1 MQTPAE
7 QPLTQEG
14 CSHNNHIL
22 ACGQLHDTVGI
33 FGRPDIEN
41 VFHLLAFAAKS
52 FGPEKHILRTIQVLF
67 LTPWWQSG
75 LQTPFPGLQPASQPF
90 LFFTFLW
97 AGDVTQ
103 KDPTPGEQ
111 WPEHHGKHRH
121 SRGCSAAAPSP
132 IRGPVYPRGWGELP
146 SGAMQQSTGRVL
158 LCKLVRNCWHV
169 VNFQKLNGT
178 QKTQS
183 SGRCFGA
190 RY

>member
-22 ACGQLHDTVGI
+22 ACGQLHNTVGI

-111 WPEHHGKHRH
+111 WPEHHGKQPAQQGLLG
-121 SRGCSAAAPSP
+121 SRPQP
-132 IRGPVYPRGWGELP
+132 HPW
-146 SGAMQQSTGRVL
+146 TGVPTGL
-158 LCKLVRNCWHV
+158 
-169 VNFQKLNGT
+169 G
-178 QKTQS
+178 
-183 SGRCFGA
+183 
-190 RY
+190 